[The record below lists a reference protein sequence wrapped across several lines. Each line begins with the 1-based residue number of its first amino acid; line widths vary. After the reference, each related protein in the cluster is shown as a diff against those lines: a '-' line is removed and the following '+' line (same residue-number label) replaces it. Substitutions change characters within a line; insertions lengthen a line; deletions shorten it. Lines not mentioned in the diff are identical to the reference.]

1 PARDRLRQT
10 RFQAGEHIRAPKVRR
25 AMFHVVAQYVV
36 RCSQNKKS
44 GIFNRTG
51 PPVGNDACCDKLMA
65 LALRFVGG
73 LPAK

>member
-1 PARDRLRQT
+1 
-10 RFQAGEHIRAPKVRR
+10 
-25 AMFHVVAQYVV
+25 MFHVVAQYVV
-36 RCSQNKKS
+36 RGSQNKKS